1 MIAKEQFD
9 RQSEEVDIILYNIFL
24 YIKRLREQ
32 DSDYPVENCI
42 SEIKSMIPWYIKAKT
57 KEAELYMNFLVEEN
71 KI

>member
-24 YIKRLREQ
+24 YIQKLREPN
-32 DSDYPVENCI
+32 SDYPVDYCI
-42 SEIKSMIPWYIKAKT
+42 SEIKSMIPSYIKAKT
-57 KEAELYMNFLVEEN
+57 KEAELYMNFLLEEN

>member
-24 YIKRLREQ
+24 YIKRLREL
-32 DSDYPVENCI
+32 DSDYPVDHCI
-42 SEIKSMIPWYIKAKT
+42 SEIKSMIPYYIKAKT
-57 KEAELYMNFLVEEN
+57 KEAELYMNFLLEEN